1 MHMISVEPTLEG
13 PPSLSGQYSK
23 MHLAACRQTAENR
36 ASRPVLPL
44 QPADARACIAEGLR
58 VETKLKDSVDGRHCC
73 CHCSRGKTLSQPPE
87 LTETLE
93 PKFYRSCRRR
103 CWRPGLGRQRSSSLA
118 ALCEDL
124 GQDRADAHHGDAHAN
139 GPGNGSVADPTHN
152 FAWHSIPFD

>member
-87 LTETLE
+87 LTETVE
-93 PKFYRSCRRR
+93 PIAT
-103 CWRPGLGRQRSSSLA
+103 GLAG
-118 ALCEDL
+118 
-124 GQDRADAHHGDAHAN
+124 GDAGDLASVENAAHLLQLSHAKIWVRTALTLTTEMHMPMAPAT
-139 GPGNGSVADPTHN
+139 GLSQTQLTIL
-152 FAWHSIPFD
+152 HSIPFD